1 MCTYIYEHANVFGS
15 AKGQKGWFTVD
26 KANVCF
32 DHPSHAPLDH
42 ALLLDFVDS
51 TKGPEVRVGLELS
64 YESAQALVIAIS
76 NALESGRIA
85 HEGILHVQHREA
97 VGASS

>member
-1 MCTYIYEHANVFGS
+1 MCTYIYEHANVLGS
-15 AKGQKGWFTVD
+15 AKGQKGWFEVNR
-26 KANVCF
+26 ANVCY

-64 YESAQALVIAIS
+64 YESAQALVIAIT
-76 NALESGRIA
+76 NALESGKIA
-85 HEGILHVQHREA
+85 HAGVHGPEHAEVP
-97 VGASS
+97 

>member
-1 MCTYIYEHANVFGS
+1 MCTYIFEHAQMLGS

-26 KANVCF
+26 RANVCY

-51 TKGPEVRVGLELS
+51 SKGPDVRIGLELS
-64 YESAQALVIAIS
+64 YESAQALVVAIN

-85 HEGILHVQHREA
+85 HEGVHGPEHAEVA
-97 VGASS
+97 